1 MARGVKN
8 WIVVVKDGKYLAVED
23 THNGEEELCKSQNMQ
38 IAGFVNAKTASD
50 AINTAIAFCYV
61 EGVN

>member
-1 MARGVKN
+1 MARRLKN
-8 WIVVVKDGKYLAVED
+8 WIVVVKDGKYLAVEN
-23 THNGEEELCKSQNMQ
+23 THNGEEEFCEHENMQ
-38 IAGFVNAKTASD
+38 IAGHVTAKTASD